1 MFRTL
6 IFLLWLCSTQAH
18 AHELRIITSFPP
30 SVSDAYVALWKS
42 QNPETDVLVLNK
54 NTVAA
59 IDEIARGNGR
69 GFDVFMASSP
79 EAFELLSENGSFIS
93 APSCG
98 LESEDAVKPF
108 ALSSVGWT
116 RRKESAVFMP
126 GTWNDLLKPLYRG
139 KIAMA
144 RPARSGSSHLM
155 VEQLLQT
162 RGWQDGWTYLLSLAG
177 NLSTLTARSFAVPNG
192 LIQGRFDIGL
202 TIDFLAQSKSK
213 QLDFTYGRPIMLT
226 AAQVGLLTGGLAQD
240 HACDFLR
247 MVLSEIGQRLL
258 LTPEISRIPISSK
271 VRESADSVPIDV
283 IDALRLEWI
292 LYDARLSAHRYWA
305 VNALFDVMITETLA
319 QRKSLWARLDQL
331 RGVADPTQLE
341 EIRSLLTKP
350 VASEVE
356 ITTLSEAISSGLR
369 TTRLTGISDDKRNA
383 MDTWRAATSA
393 QLQTVEK
400 QILFLEQDLP

>member
-1 MFRTL
+1 
-6 IFLLWLCSTQAH
+6 
-18 AHELRIITSFPP
+18 
-30 SVSDAYVALWKS
+30 
-42 QNPETDVLVLNK
+42 
-54 NTVAA
+54 
-59 IDEIARGNGR
+59 
-69 GFDVFMASSP
+69 
-79 EAFELLSENGSFIS
+79 
-93 APSCG
+93 
-98 LESEDAVKPF
+98 
-108 ALSSVGWT
+108 
-116 RRKESAVFMP
+116 
-126 GTWNDLLKPLYRG
+126 
-139 KIAMA
+139 MA

-240 HACDFLR
+240 HACAFLR

-258 LTPEISRIPISSK
+258 LTPEISRIPISPK
-271 VRESADSVPIDV
+271 VRESADSVPTDV

-356 ITTLSEAISSGLR
+356 IKTLSEAISSGLR
-369 TTRLTGISDDKRNA
+369 TTRLTGVSDDKRNA
-383 MDTWRAATSA
+383 MDTWRAATAA
-393 QLQTVEK
+393 QIQTVEK
-400 QILFLEQDLP
+400 QILLMEQDLP

>member
-1 MFRTL
+1 
-6 IFLLWLCSTQAH
+6 
-18 AHELRIITSFPP
+18 
-30 SVSDAYVALWKS
+30 
-42 QNPETDVLVLNK
+42 
-54 NTVAA
+54 
-59 IDEIARGNGR
+59 
-69 GFDVFMASSP
+69 
-79 EAFELLSENGSFIS
+79 
-93 APSCG
+93 
-98 LESEDAVKPF
+98 
-108 ALSSVGWT
+108 
-116 RRKESAVFMP
+116 
-126 GTWNDLLKPLYRG
+126 
-139 KIAMA
+139 
-144 RPARSGSSHLM
+144 M

-213 QLDFTYGRPIMLT
+213 QLDFRYGRPIMLT
-226 AAQVGLLTGGLAQD
+226 AARVGLLTGGFAQD
-240 HACDFLR
+240 HACAFLR
-247 MVLSEIGQRLL
+247 LVLSEIGQRLL
-258 LTPEISRIPISSK
+258 LTPEISRIPISPK
-271 VRESADSVPIDV
+271 VRESADSVPTDV

-319 QRKSLWARLDQL
+319 KRKSLWARLDRL

-369 TTRLTGISDDKRNA
+369 TTRLTGVSDDKRNA